1 MGWCCRGG
9 HVILPGSGHCRRERM
24 SKRTLFAA
32 AFITAALGLPAQACE
47 SRPHTASLCTVVPP
61 TADVRNVPNGR
72 VRSGA
77 TGIVRVSGQ
86 SKDGMW
92 ARIEVPCIGFMGWI
106 ARQDLACKGIFASA
120 DEPAK

>member
-1 MGWCCRGG
+1 
-9 HVILPGSGHCRRERM
+9 M

-106 ARQDLACKGIFASA
+106 ARQDLACKGISASA

>member
-1 MGWCCRGG
+1 
-9 HVILPGSGHCRRERM
+9 M

-32 AFITAALGLPAQACE
+32 AFITGALGLPVQACK
-47 SRPHTASLCTVVPP
+47 SWPHTASLCTVVPL
-61 TADVRNVPNGR
+61 TAEVRNVPNGR
-72 VRSGA
+72 VSSSA

-106 ARQDLACKGIFASA
+106 ARQDLACKGISASA

>member
-1 MGWCCRGG
+1 
-9 HVILPGSGHCRRERM
+9 M

-32 AFITAALGLPAQACE
+32 AFITAALGLPVQACK